1 MVNSKY
7 VPERGDIIW
16 IDFSPQLG
24 HEQRGRRP
32 ALVISHRKYNEKVG
46 LGIFCPITSKAK
58 NYPFEV
64 QIDLDK
70 IKGAV
75 LCDQLKNL
83 DWAARNTE
91 FIERLE
97 LKKLQD
103 VIERIEVLIK

>member
-1 MVNSKY
+1 MVDSKY
-7 VPERGDIIW
+7 APERGDIVW

-32 ALVISHRKYNEKVG
+32 ALVVSHRKYNEKVG
-46 LGIFCPITSKAK
+46 LGIFCPITSRSK

-64 QIDLDK
+64 KIDSEK

-75 LCDQLKNL
+75 LCDQLKSL
-83 DWAARNTE
+83 DWLERNTE
-91 FIERLE
+91 FIERIESRKLE
-97 LKKLQD
+97 E

>member
-1 MVNSKY
+1 MVSPKY

-46 LGIFCPITSKAK
+46 LGIFCPITSKSK
-58 NYPFEV
+58 DYPFEV
-64 QIDLDK
+64 K
-70 IKGAV
+70 IELAKVKGAI
-75 LCDQLKNL
+75 LFDQVKNL
-83 DWAARNTE
+83 NWAARKTE
-91 FIERLE
+91 FIEKLE
-97 LKKLQD
+97 SRKLQD